1 MKKITLVLLFMTIVF
16 LLSAETMIVHTTTGN
31 VVFEVSDINQITF
44 DGYDGVDE
52 DFIDFMS
59 KVPIKFLKNYPNPF
73 NPETTISF
81 ELNQQGQTLVEIYN
95 VKGQKVKTLL
105 NDELETG
112 VHNLVWKGMDEQG
125 QKVATGMYFYK
136 VKVNKEEKINKM
148 IMIK

>member
-95 VKGQKVKTLL
+95 VKGQKV
-105 NDELETG
+105 
-112 VHNLVWKGMDEQG
+112 
-125 QKVATGMYFYK
+125 ASGMYFYK

>member
-1 MKKITLVLLFMTIVF
+1 MKKITLELLFMTIVF

>member
-1 MKKITLVLLFMTIVF
+1 MVLLFMTIVF
-16 LLSAETMIVHTTTGN
+16 MLSAETMIVHTTSGDYTF
-31 VVFEVSDINQITF
+31 VTSDINQITF
-44 DGYDGVDE
+44 SIPGSGLNE
-52 DFIDFMS
+52 EMIEFLE

-125 QKVATGMYFYK
+125 QQLASGMYFYK